1 METKSIELVL
11 GLIPWARYAVS
22 FLIALLVAEAVMVAG
37 ARVGELLGKSLD
49 VLLNRK
55 KRDSLRKPMKAA
67 GRIAALTIAVG
78 LTIVCLI

>member
-1 METKSIELVL
+1 MNNTTIELVL

-22 FLIALLVAEAVMVAG
+22 FLIALLLAEGVMVVG
-37 ARVGELLGKSLD
+37 ARIGELLGKSLD